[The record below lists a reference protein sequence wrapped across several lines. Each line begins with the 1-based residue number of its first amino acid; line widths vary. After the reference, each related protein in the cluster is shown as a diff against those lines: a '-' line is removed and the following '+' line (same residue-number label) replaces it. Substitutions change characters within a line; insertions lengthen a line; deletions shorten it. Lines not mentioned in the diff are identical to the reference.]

1 MTSSLKVEPI
11 KTKTYES
18 KQSKIGG
25 ELVPTLPCR
34 SLILSPSG
42 GGKTVL
48 LQNLILNVY
57 KGCFERIYIFSPS
70 INIDHTWEPV
80 KDYIKKEIKPQDR
93 EKCYFDAYDPVELA
107 NIIMKQNRVVE
118 YQKNMAP
125 QGVTSFRYSSSL
137 TTFPTTPASR
147 ETASYYTACT

>member
-25 ELVPTLPCR
+25 EIVPKLPCR

-48 LQNLILNVY
+48 LQNLILNIY
-57 KGCFERIYIFSPS
+57 KGCFERIYIFSPT

-80 KDYIKKEIKPQDR
+80 KEYIKKEIKPNDR
-93 EKCYFDAYDPVELA
+93 EKCYFDTYDPVELA
-107 NIIMKQNRVVE
+107 NIVMKQNRVVE
-118 YQKNMAP
+118 YQKKTWHP
-125 QGVTSFRYSSSL
+125 RQPHLSDTHCDR
-137 TTFPTTPASR
+137 
-147 ETASYYTACT
+147 